1 VLRLRAVARKI
12 RAQTVTG
19 AALLT
24 ALALFL

>member
-1 VLRLRAVARKI
+1 LRAVARKI

>member
-1 VLRLRAVARKI
+1 LRAVARKI
-12 RAQTVTG
+12 RAQTLTG